1 VTHPGQ
7 PGRGRPA
14 ASTQRLAGALVL
26 LAAIGAAAGFGA
38 SWALGEHTG
47 GQGAAEPV
55 VASRPSLPVD
65 PSPDLLRDPDM
76 PALAPSI
83 PLERQSVG
91 AGGFRM
97 SVPVPR
103 GWSFSENSLNEWQW
117 RPPEQPPFGYVLRV
131 EQVLSNRRSIEWTL
145 DRRIDELREDESNL
159 DVLSE
164 TGDSLHFSFVTSN
177 HLRHGFLRWLDL
189 TGSDNAQVEI
199 AVTGRERD
207 VPGMRDLVAR
217 VAAGMELGGTRD

>member
-1 VTHPGQ
+1 MTHPEQ

-14 ASTQRLAGALVL
+14 ASPQRLAGALVL

-38 SWALGEHTG
+38 SWAFGEHTG

-65 PSPDLLRDPDM
+65 PSPDLLPDPDM
-76 PALAPSI
+76 PALALSI

-97 SVPVPR
+97 SVPVPQ

-117 RPPEQPPFGYVLRV
+117 RPPDQPPFGHVLRV

-164 TGDSLHFSFVTSN
+164 TADSLHFSFVTSN

-217 VAAGMELGGTRD
+217 VAAGMELGDTGD